1 MTPRG
6 RFSSYGSTACGAADP
21 DGAGS
26 TAPASTDAAPVH
38 ATAALAT
45 VALAQFVVAL
55 DYSVIYV
62 ALPSVARDLHL
73 DPAVA
78 QWVISAYAVFF
89 AGFLMVGGRLTDRVG
104 ARRLFIIATTLFGVT
119 SAIGGAA
126 QDATVLLLARGGQ
139 GLGAALLQPAVLG
152 LIGTTFPAGRSR
164 SRALAVWGS
173 VGASGL
179 AIGAL
184 LGGLLTTASW
194 RLTFLVNIPLVLLC
208 VFGATTS
215 LGSARD
221 RNHLTPIPLLAS
233 ALGTAAALALVV
245 GFTFSANQGWDSAST
260 LTSLGLAVLLAVG
273 FIVNEHTSHRVLV
286 EPVLRR
292 IHSLWIGIAAT
303 ALYMASVGS
312 EFYLLTLLLQSM
324 KGYAALTAG
333 LAFVPLAVLVT
344 VGNAAAGKA
353 VRTTSPATVLAGGFA
368 AATAGLLW
376 LSLTLHGD
384 SYVVDLLPGLL
395 LSGFGHGVIYTAM
408 FIIGTQDVPNAHQG
422 TAGAL
427 LTTSQ
432 YLSAGVTV
440 AVLTLVLGATPN
452 HGEFRAAFLVTT
464 AAAAGGLVL
473 AGRRSIRRTT
483 QQVVNSTP
491 TGTVCPT
498 G

>member
-104 ARRLFIIATTLFGVT
+104 ARRLFIIATTVFGVT

-126 QDATVLLLARGGQ
+126 QDATVLLIARGGQ

-312 EFYLLTLLLQSM
+312 EFYLVTLLLQSA
-324 KGYAALTAG
+324 KGYTPSQAG
-333 LAFVPLAVLVT
+333 VAFLPLAVMVT
-344 VGNAAAGKA
+344 FGSMASGRV
-353 VRTTSPATVLAGGFA
+353 VRRLTAPTVLIGGFA
-368 AATAGLLW
+368 IATSGLAW
-376 LSLTLHGD
+376 LALALHGG
-384 SYVVDLLPGLL
+384 SYVTDLLPGLVI
-395 LSGFGHGVIYTAM
+395 SGFGHGVIYTSM
-408 FIIGTQDVPNAHQG
+408 FIIGTHDVPSEHHGA
-422 TAGAL
+422 AGAL

-432 YLSAGVTV
+432 YLSAAITV
-440 AVLTLVLGATPN
+440 AILTLVLGTSPTN
-452 HGEFRAAFLVTT
+452 GSYRTAFLMTT
-464 AAAAGGLVL
+464 AAAAGGIGVI
-473 AGRRSIRRTT
+473 ASQRRRLT
-483 QQVVNSTP
+483 
-491 TGTVCPT
+491 
-498 G
+498 